1 MAKLLLSIHVLAAI
15 LLIGRVTIAGSLFP
29 RFARQALAAGPE
41 RQPAKGSVR
50 LLHRI
55 CRVYAV
61 AGVSVPAFGIGTAEV
76 MGVMGSTRLI
86 VSRALTAVAAV
97 LLGIV
102 VLGTQDDVVTQLD
115 KPEQASAAA
124 EALIA
129 RLPRLSMITG
139 LLALAWL
146 IVVVL
151 MIVRPGS
158 TAGASRLSHR
168 SEPRALPITVDAV
181 VHRCRRAPRPPRPR
195 IRRHKKPRTA
205 WC

>member
-15 LLIGRVTIAGSLFP
+15 LLIGPATIAASLFP

-41 RQPAKGSVR
+41 RQSAKGSVR

-76 MGVMGSTRLI
+76 MGVMGSAWLI
-86 VSRALTAVAAV
+86 ASMALTAVAAV
-97 LLGIV
+97 LLGIA
-102 VLGTQDDVVTQLD
+102 VLGTQDDVVAQLD
-115 KPEQASAAA
+115 KPDQTSTAAKS
-124 EALIA
+124 LIA

-139 LLALAWL
+139 LFALAWL

-158 TAGASRLSHR
+158 TTGA
-168 SEPRALPITVDAV
+168 
-181 VHRCRRAPRPPRPR
+181 
-195 IRRHKKPRTA
+195 
-205 WC
+205 

>member
-15 LLIGRVTIAGSLFP
+15 LLIGPVTIAASLFP

-41 RQPAKGSVR
+41 QQSATGSVR

-55 CRVYAV
+55 CRFYAV

-76 MGVMGSTRLI
+76 MGVMGSAWLI
-86 VSRALTAVAAV
+86 ASMALTAVAAV
-97 LLGIV
+97 LLGIA

-115 KPEQASAAA
+115 KPDQTSTAAKS
-124 EALIA
+124 LIA

-139 LLALAWL
+139 LFALAWL

-158 TAGASRLSHR
+158 TTGA
-168 SEPRALPITVDAV
+168 
-181 VHRCRRAPRPPRPR
+181 
-195 IRRHKKPRTA
+195 
-205 WC
+205 

>member
-15 LLIGRVTIAGSLFP
+15 LLIGPVTIAASLFP

-41 RQPAKGSVR
+41 RQSAKGSVR

-76 MGVMGSTRLI
+76 MGVMGSAWLI
-86 VSRALTAVAAV
+86 VSMALTAVAAV
-97 LLGIV
+97 LLGIA
-102 VLGTQDDVVTQLD
+102 VLGTQDDVVAQLD
-115 KPEQASAAA
+115 KPDQTSTAAKS
-124 EALIA
+124 LIA

-139 LLALAWL
+139 LFALAWL

-158 TAGASRLSHR
+158 TTGA
-168 SEPRALPITVDAV
+168 
-181 VHRCRRAPRPPRPR
+181 
-195 IRRHKKPRTA
+195 
-205 WC
+205 